1 MINKERL
8 VAEFKELVQVGSESG
23 REGRMA
29 ALLQQKLE
37 ALGFEVVIDE
47 AAKAIG
53 TETGNIIA
61 RLKGNVEALPVLFCA
76 HMDTVTPGM
85 GIKPVEENG
94 VIRSAGDTVLGSDD
108 KAGIAVILEAIRILK
123 EKGLKHGDLELVFT
137 VCEETGLSGAKALD
151 YAGLEA
157 KMGFVL
163 DTDGHAGTI
172 VNQGPSQ
179 DKIVAE
185 IYGRAAHAGIN
196 PEDGI
201 NAIQIASKAVA
212 VMTLGRIDEETTAN
226 LGIITGGKAVNIVP
240 DRVMLQGETRSLNEQ
255 KRINQTK
262 AICAA
267 LEKAAHDAG
276 TTVQIKIETIYP
288 AMFVPES
295 EPVVQLAQKA
305 ALNIGLKPEIKG
317 TGGGSDTH
325 ILNQNGIPSVNLGI
339 AMKKVHTTE
348 EYIAVDDLVKDAEYV
363 LAIIREAAEK
373 EL

>member
-1 MINKERL
+1 M
-8 VAEFKELVQVGSESG
+8 ELVQVGSESG

-29 ALLQQKLE
+29 ALLKEKLA
-37 ALGFEVVIDE
+37 ALGFGVTIDE
-47 AAKAIG
+47 AAKEIG

-61 RLKGNVEALPVLFCA
+61 KLKGNVEAQPVLFCA

-85 GIKPVEENG
+85 GIKPVEESG
-94 VIRSAGDTVLGSDD
+94 IIRSAGDTVLGSDD
-108 KAGIAVILEAIRILK
+108 KAGIAAILEAVRVLK
-123 EKGLKHGDLELVFT
+123 EQEIPYGDLELVFT

-151 YAGLEA
+151 YSRLTA

-163 DTDGHAGTI
+163 DSDGQAGTI

-185 IYGRAAHAGIN
+185 MFGRAAHAGIN

-201 NAIQIASKAVA
+201 NAIQVASRAVA
-212 VMTLGRIDEETTAN
+212 AMALGRIDEETTAN

-240 DRVMLQGETRSLNEQ
+240 DRVTLQGETRSLNEQ
-255 KRINQTK
+255 KRINQTG
-262 AICAA
+262 AICDA
-267 LEKAAHDAG
+267 LEKAARDAG
-276 TTVQIKIETIYP
+276 TKVQINVETIYP

-295 EPVVQLAQKA
+295 EPVVRLAQKA
-305 ALNIGLKPEIKG
+305 AVKIGLKPEIKS

-325 ILNQNGIPSVNLGI
+325 ILNQHGIPSVNLGI

-348 EYIAVDDLVKDAEYV
+348 EYIAVEDLVKDAEYV
-363 LAIIREAAEK
+363 LAIIKEAAEK
-373 EL
+373 GLLCDQD